1 MKEVSIKTKIKKEE
15 NLALKN
21 LEYFLEQKILEIL
34 RDTDY
39 SMELRE
45 DFKEKLKNGQKKSGR
60 VSHKEVLNKLGKYCI
75 D

>member
-1 MKEVSIKTKIKKEE
+1 MKEVSIKTKIKNEE

-45 DFKEKLKNGQKKSGR
+45 DFKEKLKNG
-60 VSHKEVLNKLGKYCI
+60 
-75 D
+75 